1 MTLDNDYLVL
11 NGLIFSLEND
21 HVNWREVKSGEW
33 PVILKENW
41 LIAKNQDETL
51 HLLADKSDTLMVAG
65 GKIGHQLHPIAT
77 TNFNRDPTKRNP
89 IKWANACFLDKNS
102 ILVSEWNQ
110 VHLFYVDQLEL
121 NSRQLTINNNN
132 EIPIIH
138 GENNLFIQSNGNRIE
153 IFDRRDRK
161 KQNTLE
167 QVTKFITGCSR
178 APLSVRI
185 QYLNSDQSESS
196 I

>member
-11 NGLIFSLEND
+11 NGLIFSLENEP
-21 HVNWREVKSGEW
+21 VNWREVKSGEW

-65 GKIGHQLHPIAT
+65 GKLGHQLYLIAT

-102 ILVSEWNQ
+102 ILVSEWNGI
-110 VHLFYVDQLEL
+110 HLFNIDQF
-121 NSRQLTINNNN
+121 QLGSSISSFLSTDTSKGLGP
-132 EIPIIH
+132 IP
-138 GENNLFIQSNGNRIE
+138 LLVYLRL
-153 IFDRRDRK
+153 
-161 KQNTLE
+161 NTL
-167 QVTKFITGCSR
+167 V
-178 APLSVRI
+178 PV
-185 QYLNSDQSESS
+185 
-196 I
+196 